1 LLKMLSKTVQCA
13 HPGLWVI
20 RERERRS
27 GGTRGVHDGAAFV
40 GRPARPRQLAAPRK
54 AAALLFALILFGHA
68 MMANT
73 PA

>member
-1 LLKMLSKTVQCA
+1 VA
-13 HPGLWVI
+13 
-20 RERERRS
+20 S

-40 GRPARPRQLAAPRK
+40 GRPARPRQLPRK